1 VGQGRPQSVTSSTD
15 ERLQRALELAYD
27 YLNRRDRTSA
37 EVRRRLDRDGIGV
50 PATEE
55 ALRILMDQG
64 YVDDARLAQLLM
76 ADKQELEQWGSD
88 RIRRMLLA
96 RGINHELVEQTLR
109 AESGE
114 IELDR
119 ALGLLRRRF
128 PSPPQDRRER
138 DRAFGVLL
146 RKGYD
151 SELASVALAAYARDA
166 APPDLR

>member
-64 YVDDARLAQLLM
+64 YVDDARLAQLLI
-76 ADKQELEQWGSD
+76 ADKQELEQWGND
-88 RIRRMLLA
+88 RIRRTLLA
-96 RGINHELVEQTLR
+96 RGIDDELVEQTLR

-151 SELASVALAAYARDA
+151 SELASVALAAHARDA